1 LKLIQTK
8 IQADKNGAMDHLVVP
23 KPNMTVND
31 GEGKHMV
38 MEGFGFTVIFRSSKY
53 LHKKSKTSN
62 DFTITF
68 FALKDPLIF
77 VRTNLIIQSVSLDSQ
92 H

>member
-8 IQADKNGAMDHLVVP
+8 IQADKNGAIDHLVVS
-23 KPNMTVND
+23 KPNMAVND

-53 LHKKSKTSN
+53 LHKTSN

-68 FALKDPLIF
+68 FALKDPLMF
-77 VRTNLIIQSVSLDSQ
+77 ARTNLTPQSI
-92 H
+92 